1 MKYVEPE
8 MKVLELDV
16 EIICN
21 SGGIDMPDIPFGEG
35 E

>member
-16 EIICN
+16 EIICTTS
-21 SGGIDMPDIPFGEG
+21 SGSGEIELPPMEG
-35 E
+35 